1 VDHLYFMPAAAAAEF
16 TKTLLLQLEE
26 VMAAQV

>member
-1 VDHLYFMPAAAAAEF
+1 VAVVEF

-26 VMAAQV
+26 VMAAQVVAELDVG